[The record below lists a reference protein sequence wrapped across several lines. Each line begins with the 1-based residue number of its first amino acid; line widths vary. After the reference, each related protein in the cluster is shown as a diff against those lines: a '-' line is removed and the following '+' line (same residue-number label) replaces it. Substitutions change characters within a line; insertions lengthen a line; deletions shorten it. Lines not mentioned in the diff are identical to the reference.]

1 MLLLLILEGLVPSV
15 GLLRGAEHVDFG
27 LDGHCIL
34 AGTGCLILAAV
45 VGAIARVLWGQLI
58 PVAAQIEQAAQMI
71 PPTMGALESL
81 GPTTTRLVIGA
92 DDVQWLARYLLGFP
106 WDFEVD
112 SPTELSEEL
121 TTIGRRLLAVHAP

>member
-1 MLLLLILEGLVPSV
+1 MS
-15 GLLRGAEHVDFG
+15 
-27 LDGHCIL
+27 
-34 AGTGCLILAAV
+34 TS
-45 VGAIARVLWGQLI
+45 
-58 PVAAQIEQAAQMI
+58 IEQAAQMI